1 MDACERERRRGG
13 EEEEEGAAAVVN
25 IPEVDSCE
33 LNLFSRIVYA
43 YMDSCFLLDPH
54 TESGGKRV
62 FQLDTCASIS
72 RPHTR
77 SAIAILFY

>member
-13 EEEEEGAAAVVN
+13 EEEEGTAAVVN

-43 YMDSCFLLDPH
+43 HTDSCFLLDPH